1 MTPSELRTLINND
14 PQAKAYFD
22 AGNDSACAVRCSE
35 IAPPVL
41 VELRLSRMGVR
52 SLYADP
58 LDGQTVLATLDAV
71 AKQNPIIADIASFMG
86 PGVHPSTLPDFG
98 LPVIRDALTAPTGAG
113 GLGLSAELAAPILR
127 AAERQPAITHMDI
140 ARARQE
146 G

>member
-1 MTPSELRTLINND
+1 MTPAELKTLINSD

-22 AGNDSACAVRCSE
+22 AGNDSACAVRCGE

-52 SLYADP
+52 ALYANP
-58 LDGQTVLATLDAV
+58 IDGQTVLATLDAV
-71 AKQNPIIADIASFMG
+71 AGGNPIIADIRRYME

-98 LPVIRDALTAPTGAG
+98 LVAIRAALTTPVQDG

-127 AAERQPAITHMDI
+127 AAEQQPAFTHLDI
-140 ARARQE
+140 SAARE
-146 G
+146 SV